1 MVGAS
6 SHSHRQNKLNYLVTQ
21 ITKDR
26 NMKTITL
33 RIDNLIQRSMHPA
46 VTTVLTLFVLACF
59 AVAQEAPVATP
70 TPTPSPCETLIPSGV
85 FDLVGFGRQVK
96 TSALTNPDVDGISVH
111 EKWWHLEP
119 SEDVYD
125 WSTLD
130 AYVARITPF
139 GKNILI
145 RIGTMGG
152 RYSLGGNTPDWV
164 MDAVGANTI
173 TYYDSGRV
181 LRTIPLFWDQ
191 TFLNKKIAMIAAIGA
206 RYSGNHLVKVAT
218 ASFANRHS
226 EDWSVPDSTQID
238 GIPPA
243 GSSEASRM
251 LAAGY
256 THQKM
261 VDAGTQI
268 MDAAMAAWPNQVI
281 YMAIGRIDRPLEQD
295 PDSVA
300 RDVRDAT
307 RSRWGANRLVIGK
320 EIISNVM
327 PFAPPDPTGAWALFY
342 NSRPAI
348 AGQNLSAC
356 YGDTHCRMNGGNC
369 NGLTADQIL
378 RGTVDH
384 FVSYGGKWLEIYDD
398 DVTNLLS
405 AIHYAHQQL
414 FIPCPT
420 PTPSQTPTPTTTPT
434 ATATATPTAT
444 VTPTSTATAT
454 ATPTPTATAT
464 PIPTQ
469 TPTPT
474 PTPAPTPTP
483 TPTATATVTP
493 TATPRPTA
501 TATATATF
509 TPKATPTATH
519 TPTPTPTATHTPTPT
534 STATATATA
543 TATFT
548 PTPTPT
554 ATHTP
559 TPTATATAT
568 ATFTPRPTPTP
579 RATHT
584 HDAHTNS

>member
-1 MVGAS
+1 
-6 SHSHRQNKLNYLVTQ
+6 
-21 ITKDR
+21 
-26 NMKTITL
+26 
-33 RIDNLIQRSMHPA
+33 
-46 VTTVLTLFVLACF
+46 
-59 AVAQEAPVATP
+59 
-70 TPTPSPCETLIPSGV
+70 
-85 FDLVGFGRQVK
+85 
-96 TSALTNPDVDGISVH
+96 
-111 EKWWHLEP
+111 
-119 SEDVYD
+119 
-125 WSTLD
+125 
-130 AYVARITPF
+130 
-139 GKNILI
+139 
-145 RIGTMGG
+145 
-152 RYSLGGNTPDWV
+152 
-164 MDAVGANTI
+164 
-173 TYYDSGRV
+173 
-181 LRTIPLFWDQ
+181 
-191 TFLNKKIAMIAAIGA
+191 
-206 RYSGNHLVKVAT
+206 
-218 ASFANRHS
+218 
-226 EDWSVPDSTQID
+226 ID

-243 GSSEASRM
+243 GSSEGSRM

-281 YMAIGRIDRPLEQD
+281 YLAIGRIDRPLEQD

-307 RSRWGANRLVIGK
+307 RSRWGVNRLVIGN

-327 PFAPPDPTGAWALFY
+327 PFAPPDPTSAWELFY
-342 NSRPAI
+342 ESGPAI

-356 YGDTHCRMNGGNC
+356 YGDHHCQMNGGNC

-420 PTPSQTPTPTTTPT
+420 PTPSQTATPTTTPT
-434 ATATATPTAT
+434 ATA
-444 VTPTSTATAT
+444 TATAT

-501 TATATATF
+501 TATAT
-509 TPKATPTATH
+509 
-519 TPTPTPTATHTPTPT
+519 PT
-534 STATATATA
+534 STPA
-543 TATFT
+543 
-548 PTPTPT
+548 
-554 ATHTP
+554 P
-559 TPTATATAT
+559 TPTATATASPSPT
-568 ATFTPRPTPTP
+568 PRPRPTPRLRPTP
-579 RATHT
+579 APRPL
-584 HDAHTNS
+584 

>member
-1 MVGAS
+1 M
-6 SHSHRQNKLNYLVTQ
+6 NQ
-21 ITKDR
+21 ITKKKHR
-26 NMKTITL
+26 RSRPFRMSFLVGALFCAFLTTTERAFSEIP
-33 RIDNLIQRSMHPA
+33 LIAVDLAWVAPSVLLASEDFDTVTSPAAPPVSSIPTQVISSAVQPTPTQRPRPTPRPRA
-46 VTTVLTLFVLACF
+46 TVN
-59 AVAQEAPVATP
+59 P
-70 TPTPSPCETLIPSGV
+70 TPTPILTPVLPTGV
-85 FDLVGFGRQVK
+85 FSLTGYGRQIK
-96 TSALTNPDVDGISVH
+96 GLSNPDVDGISIRD
-111 EKWWHLEP
+111 KWWHLEP
-119 SEDVYD
+119 SEGVYD

-130 AYVARITPF
+130 AYVAQITPT
-139 GKNILI
+139 GKKILI

-173 TYYDSGRV
+173 SYYDSGHT
-181 LRTIPLFWDQ
+181 LKTIPLFWNQ
-191 TFLNKKIAMIAAIGA
+191 TFLDKKKAMIAAVGA
-206 RYSGNHLVKVAT
+206 RYSGNPLVKVAT
-218 ASFANRHS
+218 ASFANRNS
-226 EDWSVPDSTQID
+226 EDWSMLDSTRID

-256 THQKM
+256 THAKM
-261 VDAGTQI
+261 VDAGMQI
-268 MDAAMAAWPNQVI
+268 MDAATAAWPNQVI
-281 YMAIGRIDRPLEQD
+281 YLAIGRIDRPLEQD

-327 PFAPPDPTGAWALFY
+327 PFPPPDPTGAWALFY

-348 AGQNLSAC
+348 AGQDLAAC
-356 YGDTHCRMNGGNC
+356 YGNCRMNGGNC
-369 NGLTADQIL
+369 NGLTYDQIL

-509 TPKATPTATH
+509 TPTA
-519 TPTPTPTATHTPTPT
+519 
-534 STATATATA
+534 
-543 TATFT
+543 
-548 PTPTPT
+548 
-554 ATHTP
+554 
-559 TPTATATAT
+559 
-568 ATFTPRPTPTP
+568 
-579 RATHT
+579 
-584 HDAHTNS
+584 

>member
-1 MVGAS
+1 VDRKRRDRIS
-6 SHSHRQNKLNYLVTQ
+6 RQLKAT
-21 ITKDR
+21 
-26 NMKTITL
+26 TL
-33 RIDNLIQRSMHPA
+33 PIDNLIQRSLHPA
-46 VTTVLTLFVLACF
+46 VTTVLILFVLACF
-59 AVAQEAPVATP
+59 AVAQEAPVT

-96 TSALTNPDVDGISVH
+96 ISALTNPDVDGISVH

-119 SEDVYD
+119 SEGVYD

-130 AYVARITPF
+130 AYVARITPY

-152 RYSLGGNTPDWV
+152 RHSLGGNMPDWV

-173 TYYDSGRV
+173 TYYDSGGV

-191 TFLNKKIAMIAAIGA
+191 TYLDKKTAMIAAIGA
-206 RYSGNHLVKVAT
+206 RYSGNPLVKVAT

-281 YMAIGRIDRPLEQD
+281 YLAIGRIDRPLEQD

-307 RSRWGANRLVIGK
+307 RSRWGVNRLVIGK

-327 PFAPPDPTGAWALFY
+327 PFAPPDPTSAWELFY
-342 NSRPAI
+342 ESGPAI

-356 YGDTHCRMNGGNC
+356 YGDPHCQMNGGNC

-420 PTPSQTPTPTTTPT
+420 PTPSQTATPTTTPT
-434 ATATATPTAT
+434 ATA
-444 VTPTSTATAT
+444 TATAT

-501 TATATATF
+501 TATAT
-509 TPKATPTATH
+509 
-519 TPTPTPTATHTPTPT
+519 PT
-534 STATATATA
+534 STPA
-543 TATFT
+543 
-548 PTPTPT
+548 
-554 ATHTP
+554 P
-559 TPTATATAT
+559 TPTATATASPSPT
-568 ATFTPRPTPTP
+568 PRPRPTPRLRPTP
-579 RATHT
+579 APRPL
-584 HDAHTNS
+584 

>member
-1 MVGAS
+1 
-6 SHSHRQNKLNYLVTQ
+6 
-21 ITKDR
+21 
-26 NMKTITL
+26 
-33 RIDNLIQRSMHPA
+33 
-46 VTTVLTLFVLACF
+46 
-59 AVAQEAPVATP
+59 
-70 TPTPSPCETLIPSGV
+70 
-85 FDLVGFGRQVK
+85 
-96 TSALTNPDVDGISVH
+96 
-111 EKWWHLEP
+111 
-119 SEDVYD
+119 
-125 WSTLD
+125 
-130 AYVARITPF
+130 
-139 GKNILI
+139 
-145 RIGTMGG
+145 
-152 RYSLGGNTPDWV
+152 
-164 MDAVGANTI
+164 
-173 TYYDSGRV
+173 
-181 LRTIPLFWDQ
+181 
-191 TFLNKKIAMIAAIGA
+191 MIAAIGA

-238 GIPPA
+238 GIPPD

-251 LAAGY
+251 FAAGY
-256 THQKM
+256 THKKM

-281 YMAIGRIDRPLEQD
+281 YLAIGRIDRPLEQD

-307 RSRWGANRLVIGK
+307 RSRWGVNRLVIGK
-320 EIISNVM
+320 EIISNVI
-327 PFAPPDPTGAWALFY
+327 PFAPPDPTSAWELFY
-342 NSRPAI
+342 ESGPAL

-356 YGDTHCRMNGGNC
+356 YGDPHCLMNGGNC

-501 TATATATF
+501 TATPTATH
-509 TPKATPTATH
+509 TPTATPTATH

-534 STATATATA
+534 ATATFTPTPTATHTPTPTPTATFTPTPTPTATATP

-559 TPTATATAT
+559 TPTPTASATATPTATATAT
-568 ATFTPRPTPTP
+568 ATATPTATATVTPPPSPTPTATETPTPTP
-579 RATHT
+579 TATATATATATPTATATATPTPTSICPHPQGYWKNNPNAWPVNSLMLGSQTYTKTELLRILRTPVGTGPRA
-584 HDAHTNS
+584 DASLILADQLIAAKLNIANGVDGTPVTSAIADANAVLSLYSGKLPYRVRPNSTNGQRMVNDANVLGN

>member
-1 MVGAS
+1 MNA
-6 SHSHRQNKLNYLVTQ
+6 T
-21 ITKDR
+21 
-26 NMKTITL
+26 TL
-33 RIDNLIQRSMHPA
+33 PIDNLIQRSMHPA
-46 VTTVLTLFVLACF
+46 VTTVLILFVLACF
-59 AVAQEAPVATP
+59 AVAQEAPVTTP

-119 SEDVYD
+119 SEGVYD

-152 RYSLGGNTPDWV
+152 RHSLGGNTPDWV

-206 RYSGNHLVKVAT
+206 RYSGNPLVKVTT

-307 RSRWGANRLVIGK
+307 RSSWGANRLVIGK

-327 PFAPPDPTGAWALFY
+327 PFAPPDPTGAWELFY
-342 NSRPAI
+342 ESGPAI
-348 AGQNLSAC
+348 AGQNLAAC
-356 YGDTHCRMNGGNC
+356 YGDPHCRMNGGNC

-398 DVTNLLS
+398 DVTNLLG

-434 ATATATPTAT
+434 ATPTAT

-454 ATPTPTATAT
+454 ATPTPTATH
-464 PIPTQ
+464 
-469 TPTPT
+469 
-474 PTPAPTPTP
+474 TP
-483 TPTATATVTP
+483 TPTATATATARFTP
-493 TATPRPTA
+493 TP
-501 TATATATF
+501 TATATF
-509 TPKATPTATH
+509 TPTATPTATH
-519 TPTPTPTATHTPTPT
+519 TPTPTP
-534 STATATATA
+534 TATATATA

-559 TPTATATAT
+559 TPTTTPT
-568 ATFTPRPTPTP
+568 PSQTPTPRPTPTP
-579 RATHT
+579 TTTPTPSPRPPTPRRHATPIQPRPL
-584 HDAHTNS
+584 AIP

>member
-1 MVGAS
+1 MVGAW
-6 SHSHRQNKLNYLVTQ
+6 SHSRRQNKLNYLVTQ
-21 ITKDR
+21 ITKDP
-26 NMKTITL
+26 NMKATTL
-33 RIDNLIQRSMHPA
+33 PIDNLIQRSMHPA

-119 SEDVYD
+119 SEGVYD

-152 RYSLGGNTPDWV
+152 RHSLGGNTPDWV

-281 YMAIGRIDRPLEQD
+281 YLAIGRIDRPLEQD

-327 PFAPPDPTGAWALFY
+327 PFPPPDPTGAWALFY

>member
-6 SHSHRQNKLNYLVTQ
+6 SHSRRQNKLNYLVTQ

-46 VTTVLTLFVLACF
+46 VTTVLILFVLACF

-119 SEDVYD
+119 SEGVYD

-152 RYSLGGNTPDWV
+152 RHSLGGNTPDWV

-348 AGQNLSAC
+348 AGQNLAAC
-356 YGDTHCRMNGGNC
+356 YGSCQMNGGNC
-369 NGLTADQIL
+369 NGLTYDQIL

-420 PTPSQTPTPTTTPT
+420 PTPSQTPTPTTTP
-434 ATATATPTAT
+434 P
-444 VTPTSTATAT
+444 
-454 ATPTPTATAT
+454 
-464 PIPTQ
+464 
-469 TPTPT
+469 
-474 PTPAPTPTP
+474 
-483 TPTATATVTP
+483 
-493 TATPRPTA
+493 
-501 TATATATF
+501 ATATATF
-509 TPKATPTATH
+509 TPR
-519 TPTPTPTATHTPTPT
+519 PTPTATAT
-534 STATATATA
+534 STPSVPPSPIP

-548 PTPTPT
+548 PTPT
-554 ATHTP
+554 A
-559 TPTATATAT
+559 TATATAT
-568 ATFTPRPTPTP
+568 ATFTPRPTPTATYTPTPTPTATFTPTPTPPSPTPTATATATATPTATATQPPPSPTPTPTVTATPTPTATRPP
-579 RATHT
+579 RPTPPPHPT
-584 HDAHTNS
+584 PPPRP

>member
-1 MVGAS
+1 
-6 SHSHRQNKLNYLVTQ
+6 
-21 ITKDR
+21 
-26 NMKTITL
+26 MKATTL
-33 RIDNLIQRSMHPA
+33 PIDNLIQRSMHPA

-119 SEDVYD
+119 SEGVYD

-152 RYSLGGNTPDWV
+152 RHSLGGGTPDWV

-173 TYYDSGRV
+173 TYYDSGGV

-191 TFLNKKIAMIAAIGA
+191 TYLDKKKAMIAAIGA
-206 RYSGNHLVKVAT
+206 RYSGNPLVKVAT
-218 ASFANRHS
+218 ASFANRHSEDWSVPDSTQIDGIPPAGSSEASRMS

-320 EIISNVM
+320 EIISNVI
-327 PFAPPDPTGAWALFY
+327 PFAPPDPTSAWALFY

-474 PTPAPTPTP
+474 PTPATNTD
-483 TPTATATVTP
+483 
-493 TATPRPTA
+493 
-501 TATATATF
+501 
-509 TPKATPTATH
+509 
-519 TPTPTPTATHTPTPT
+519 
-534 STATATATA
+534 SDGDSYG
-543 TATFT
+543 
-548 PTPTPT
+548 
-554 ATHTP
+554 
-559 TPTATATAT
+559 
-568 ATFTPRPTPTP
+568 
-579 RATHT
+579 
-584 HDAHTNS
+584 DADSDT

>member
-1 MVGAS
+1 MNA
-6 SHSHRQNKLNYLVTQ
+6 T
-21 ITKDR
+21 
-26 NMKTITL
+26 TL
-33 RIDNLIQRSMHPA
+33 PIDNLIQRSMHPA
-46 VTTVLTLFVLACF
+46 VTTLLTLFVLACF

-70 TPTPSPCETLIPSGV
+70 MPTPSPCETLVPSGV
-85 FDLVGFGRQVK
+85 FDLVGFGRQVT
-96 TSALTNPDVDGISVH
+96 TSALTNPDVDGISVRD
-111 EKWWHLEP
+111 KWWHLEP
-119 SEDVYD
+119 SEGVYD

-152 RYSLGGNTPDWV
+152 RHSLGGNTPDWV

-173 TYYDSGRV
+173 TYYDSGGV

-191 TFLNKKIAMIAAIGA
+191 TFLNKKIAMIAAVGA
-206 RYSGNHLVKVAT
+206 RYSGNPLVKVAT
-218 ASFANRHS
+218 ASFANRNS

-243 GSSEASRM
+243 GSSEVTRM

-268 MDAAMAAWPNQVI
+268 MDAAMTAWPNQAI

-307 RSRWGANRLVIGK
+307 RSRWGANRLVVGK
-320 EIISNVM
+320 EIVSNVM
-327 PFAPPDPTGAWALFY
+327 PFAPPDPTSAWALFY

-348 AGQNLSAC
+348 AGQNLWAC
-356 YGDTHCRMNGGNC
+356 YGDPHCRMNGGNC

-420 PTPSQTPTPTTTPT
+420 PTPTQTPTPTITPT

-444 VTPTSTATAT
+444 VTPASTATAT

-474 PTPAPTPTP
+474 PTPAPTPSP

-493 TATPRPTA
+493 TATPGPTA
-501 TATATATF
+501 TATAT
-509 TPKATPTATH
+509 
-519 TPTPTPTATHTPTPT
+519 PT
-534 STATATATA
+534 STPA
-543 TATFT
+543 
-548 PTPTPT
+548 
-554 ATHTP
+554 P
-559 TPTATATAT
+559 TPTATATASRSPT
-568 ATFTPRPTPTP
+568 PRPRPTPRRRP
-579 RATHT
+579 LVIP
-584 HDAHTNS
+584 